1 MAFTGLAV
9 QHDGWQR
16 QADHLALTH
25 KAVGLAAVVV
35 ADQARQR
42 PALLG
47 AKHSRASGR
56 RISAAG
62 KPQEPQAAGDGA
74 AVAGLPPDT
83 DQSPNRVADPGR
95 HVSAVSGSPAPHVE
109 LATVKNLL
117 ARKTAVVALLDER
130 VRRLA
135 AEAATKDSRLAELE
149 ASVAALR
156 EDVAHRENE
165 NRSLHASLDLAGGE
179 NKRLAGSLAKSV
191 AETAALRAEIATM
204 QTSLA
209 ATRTERDRLAAAAR
223 DANELEVA
231 EFLRLSQSAAEID
244 GLRAELEQTKAR
256 LAATAAERDK
266 LASALDAARQLHHND
281 LHALRSRLEA
291 VTSRA
296 AAAESLLG
304 DIERYLL
311 ARAKATANKGG
322 SAAEPARKA
331 ASKALDLLEAKI
343 NDVQKYEQEREQS
356 RAALKAATG
365 SLLNLFETRLAALAE
380 AQNAIEEL
388 QQRLAAAQADA
399 ILQQTKIDS
408 LTAALHS
415 ERSGRAAIEAS
426 RSSAQSDDCAPS
438 REPANRAA
446 PNNAGPN
453 ERAPRDTPSL
463 LAGTISF

>member
-1 MAFTGLAV
+1 LAFTGLAV

-204 QTSLA
+204 QTS
-209 ATRTERDRLAAAAR
+209 LAAAAR